1 MYRNKNSFIDS
12 QRYATIYVFAFL
24 CEQEASW
31 VKLIDLSVNIF
42 SDQKYRNCVVKFCC
56 DNLSVQEPL
65 VSVQF
70 SNVTSFGDHT
80 NYEAKHFCVVNKVSN
95 SAMLPPSH
103 HNISYNQ
110 NSDKN
115 DVKAKC
121 SSRVAP
127 IFCTTVYMSGDFIL
141 RDSSAFLMPSTVP
154 GVHTSNLATLKLQ
167 HENNLSRL
175 GTNSLKFSCLL

>member
-1 MYRNKNSFIDS
+1 M
-12 QRYATIYVFAFL
+12 
-24 CEQEASW
+24 
-31 VKLIDLSVNIF
+31 
-42 SDQKYRNCVVKFCC
+42 KFCC

-70 SNVTSFGDHT
+70 SNVTPFSDHT
-80 NYEAKHFCVVNKVSN
+80 KYSCVVNKVSN

-110 NSDKN
+110 NCGKN
-115 DVKAKC
+115 SVKTKC

-127 IFCTTVYMSGDFIL
+127 IFFTTVDMSGNFTL

-154 GVHTSNLATLKLQ
+154 GVYTSNLATLKLQ
-167 HENNLSRL
+167 NENDLSKLSTFLVKRR
-175 GTNSLKFSCLL
+175 S